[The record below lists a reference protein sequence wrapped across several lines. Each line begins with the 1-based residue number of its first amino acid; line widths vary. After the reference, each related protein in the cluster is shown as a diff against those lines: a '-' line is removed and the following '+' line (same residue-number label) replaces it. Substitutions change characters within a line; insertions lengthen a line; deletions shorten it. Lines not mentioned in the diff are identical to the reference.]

1 MYVFKISNKNRKTL
15 CKVNKKGT
23 RPNVWNIYYYFDFS
37 PLFEFIIFI
46 AILCHLYRYT
56 SVSTL
61 IPCIS
66 TLIPHIFC
74 ISTQIPR
81 IPTLIPHTHFSIP
94 FLLFPPLFSTFPSF
108 RSPILILA
116 FTDSLLSL

>member
-1 MYVFKISNKNRKTL
+1 M

-81 IPTLIPHTHFSIP
+81 IPTLIPHPLFHPIPPIPTLILHISLIP
-94 FLLFPPLFSTFPSF
+94 FPNPHFGFY
-108 RSPILILA
+108 R
-116 FTDSLLSL
+116 